1 MEKKQYPCIR
11 PHIWRRWPE
20 LIHIHETKPESRSCC
35 AAAAARPSAAKHP
48 LTPASTPLAGL
59 VETKARGAGRQ
70 IIFLKVSELQYLNI
84 YIYINV

>member
-1 MEKKQYPCIR
+1 MYPTTYLEEVT
-11 PHIWRRWPE
+11 E

-35 AAAAARPSAAKHP
+35 AAAAAAARPSAAKHP

-70 IIFLKVSELQYLNI
+70 IIFLKVSELQYLKI
-84 YIYINV
+84 YMY